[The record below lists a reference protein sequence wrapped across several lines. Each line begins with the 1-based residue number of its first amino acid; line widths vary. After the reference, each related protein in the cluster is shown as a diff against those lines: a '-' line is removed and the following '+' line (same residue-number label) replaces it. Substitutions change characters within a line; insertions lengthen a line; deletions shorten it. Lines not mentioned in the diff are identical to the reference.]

1 MNTPPRDRERPVRL
15 YTYFRSGTSHR
26 VRIALNLKGLAYE
39 PIHVHLARGEHRQ
52 DGYLA
57 LNPQGLLP
65 LLEDG
70 EARVSQSL
78 AIIEYLERTR
88 PEPPLLPAD
97 PAGQARV
104 RSLALICAC
113 EMHPLN
119 NLRVLKHLQGPLGLD
134 QAARDAW
141 CRHWMEEGFG
151 ALERR
156 LASEPETGR
165 FCHGDRPT
173 LADVCLVPQV
183 VSSRRWGTDLSPY
196 PTVRRIH
203 DACLELEAFVAAMPA
218 NQPDAD

>member
-1 MNTPPRDRERPVRL
+1 MIRL

-26 VRIALNLKGLAYE
+26 VRIALNLKGLTYE
-39 PIHVHLARGEHRQ
+39 QVPVHLVKGEQQQEPYRT
-52 DGYLA
+52 

-70 EARVSQSL
+70 AARVSQSL
-78 AIIEYLERTR
+78 AIIDYLERTH
-88 PEPPLLPAD
+88 PEPRLLPEDA
-97 PAGQARV
+97 AGEARV

-119 NLRVLKHLQGPLGLD
+119 NLRVLKYLKNPLGLD

-141 CRHWMEEGFG
+141 CRHWMEEGFA

-156 LASEPETGR
+156 LTGELETGR

-173 LADVCLVPQV
+173 VADVCLVPQV
-183 VSSRRWGTDLSPY
+183 VSSAHWGTDLGPY

-203 DACLELEAFVAAMPA
+203 EACMELEAFARAMPA
-218 NQPDAD
+218 NQPDAE

>member
-1 MNTPPRDRERPVRL
+1 MIRL

-26 VRIALNLKGLAYE
+26 VRIALNLKGLTYE
-39 PIHVHLARGEHRQ
+39 QLPVHLVRGEQQQEPYRT
-52 DGYLA
+52 

-65 LLEDG
+65 LLEDD
-70 EARVSQSL
+70 ATRVSQSL
-78 AIIEYLERTR
+78 AIIDYLERTH
-88 PEPPLLPAD
+88 PEPRLLPKDA
-97 PAGQARV
+97 AGEARV

-119 NLRVLKHLQGPLGLD
+119 NLRVLRYLSRTLGLD

-141 CRHWMEEGFG
+141 CRHWMEEGFA

-156 LASEPETGR
+156 LTGEPETGR

-173 LADVCLVPQV
+173 MADICLVPQV
-183 VSSRRWGTDLSPY
+183 VSSERWGTDLDPY

-203 DACLELEAFVAAMPA
+203 AACLELEAFVAAMPA
-218 NQPDAD
+218 NQPDVA

>member
-1 MNTPPRDRERPVRL
+1 MRL

-39 PIHVHLARGEHRQ
+39 PVYVHLLKGEQRQ
-52 DGYLA
+52 ERYRA

-70 EARVSQSL
+70 EARISQSL
-78 AIIEYLERTR
+78 AIIEYLEHTH
-88 PEPPLLPAD
+88 PEPPLLPEEPVA
-97 PAGQARV
+97 QARV

-119 NLRVLKHLQGPLGLD
+119 NLRVLKYLKSSLDLD

-156 LASEPETGR
+156 LASEPETSR
-165 FCHGDRPT
+165 FCHKDRPT

-183 VSSRRWGTDLSPY
+183 VSAQRWGTDLGSY

-203 DACLELEAFVAAMPA
+203 DACLELGPFARAMPA
-218 NQPDAD
+218 NQPDAE